1 MKQLYEKG
9 ILPTIGGWCGLIV
22 VMGIGRFAYTVLLP
36 GMMQVHGFGEDTA
49 GMMAA
54 WNYAGYLAGVLAMR
68 KEVPGQRRYARCV
81 FFFVLSL
88 ATTAGMGLGLS
99 IAYLHAFRFF
109 GGFASGAC
117 FVLCSAIV
125 LDTLLA
131 VRRPAL
137 GGFLYSGVGTG
148 IALGGIAASP
158 LEKMGGPDAAWV
170 GLALLCVPLV
180 LISCVFLRP
189 DANRVPD
196 TGGQATPL
204 LHEKASAPRGYGA
217 LLAAYFLEGFGYIIG
232 TTFLVALV
240 HDSVPLPGLARMAWI
255 VTGCA
260 AACSAPLWRL
270 AVRGS
275 YLSMLIPAF
284 LLQAVGMLLPV
295 LSASP
300 AAAIVAGLLL
310 GGTFMGITVLS
321 LQYAVTLSGRPRAHT
336 IAVMTAIYGLGQI
349 VGPIVAGVSAKD
361 ASFSTAFILSA
372 VSLFVGAFLLMVT
385 AVSRK
390 ARRLIPK

>member
-1 MKQLYEKG
+1 M
-9 ILPTIGGWCGLIV
+9 V

-36 GMMQVHGFGEDTA
+36 GMMATHGFGEDTA

-68 KEVPGQRRYARCV
+68 KEVPGLRRYVLCV
-81 FFFVLSL
+81 FFFVLSFV
-88 ATTAGMGLGLS
+88 TTAGMGLGVS
-99 IAYLHAFRFF
+99 IFYLHVFRFL
-109 GGFASGAC
+109 GGLASGAC

-125 LDTLLA
+125 LDTLMA

-137 GGFLYSGVGTG
+137 AGFLYSGVGSG
-148 IALGGIAASP
+148 IALGAIVAGP
-158 LEKMGGPDAAWV
+158 LEKMAGPDIAWI
-170 GLALLCVPLV
+170 GLSLLCVPLV
-180 LISCVFLRP
+180 LTSCIFLRP
-189 DANRVPD
+189 GVNRVPD
-196 TGGQATPL
+196 VGTLAPPL
-204 LHEKASAPRGYGA
+204 RGKESGARGYGI
-217 LLAAYFLEGFGYIIG
+217 LLGAYFLEGFGYIIG

-240 HDSVPLPGLARMAWI
+240 HESVQLPGIGRIAWI

-275 YLSMLIPAF
+275 YLSVLIPAF
-284 LLQAVGMLLPV
+284 LLQAVGMLLPA

-300 AAAIVAGLLL
+300 VAAIAAGLLL

-321 LQYAVTLSGRPRAHT
+321 LQYAVMLSGKPRAHT

-349 VGPIVAGVSAKD
+349 IGPVVAGVSAKD
-361 ASFSTAFILSA
+361 ASFSTAFIISA
-372 VSLFVGAFLLMVT
+372 VSLFIGAGLLL
-385 AVSRK
+385 VSAARRK
-390 ARRLIPK
+390 A